1 MNYYTRVNMQA
12 AGGDGFPAIEAVP
25 GPLDKT
31 QMGWEV
37 YPKGLSDI
45 LVWLNDTQTGGALPI
60 FVTENGMAWAD
71 TVSNRDGS
79 VQDQQRVDYFE
90 GHLSA
95 CLDAVKQGVPLKG
108 YFAWSLLDNY
118 EWAMGYGPRF
128 GLVHVDYDTQ
138 VRTPKASYRAF
149 QSMLQSQ

>member
-1 MNYYTRVNMQA
+1 
-12 AGGDGFPAIEAVP
+12 
-25 GPLDKT
+25 
-31 QMGWEV
+31 MGWEV

-45 LVWLNDTQTGGALPI
+45 LLWLNETQTGGTLPL

-71 TVSNRDGS
+71 TVSARDGA
-79 VQDQQRVDYFE
+79 VQDQQRVDYFD
-90 GHLSA
+90 GHLAA
-95 CLDAVKQGVPLKG
+95 CLDAVRQGVPLKG

-118 EWAMGYGPRF
+118 EWALGYGPRF

-149 QSMLQSQ
+149 QTMLTGQ